1 MIYLTKSLDTC
12 LIPFKAISDF
22 CNQAYTNT
30 CGILNAWAIHLN
42 QLKENV
48 TARIYSIDFT
58 FGVTQEK
65 VQNFFYSVFK
75 SSQDTADRA
84 KKCCEAYLN
93 SNQEAQLIQNV
104 GFEKEWFDEITK
116 QVDLTKDIVLEN
128 KMTNQKVDKKF
139 AISIVDQELNK
150 VLGFSWI
157 DEIKKQECHFHVY
170 ENSSRENEL
179 EQKSSDQKLN
189 KQTLRKITLMSQVE
203 RSSVKLN
210 PYSGVIKNK
219 DGTNPV
225 ATDYYPFNFKT
236 FEQVQAR
243 SLKSF
248 NIDHSSGFAFYS
260 IEIKNPSCIFYVVEL
275 FSQEIKESLIKR
287 DLIPNCSITDFFNQ
301 DRFKNEDFSDINT
314 VKTQLKIST

>member
-30 CGILNAWAIHLN
+30 CGILNAWAIQLN
-42 QLKENV
+42 ELKENV

-84 KKCCEAYLN
+84 KKCCEAYLY
-93 SNQEAQLIQNV
+93 SNQEAQLIQNGQV
-104 GFEKEWFDEITK
+104 ESEWFNEITK
-116 QVDLTKDIVLEN
+116 KVDLTKDIVLEN
-128 KMTNQKVDKKF
+128 KMTDQKVDNKF
-139 AISIVDQELNK
+139 AISIEDQDLTK

-157 DEIKKQECHFHVY
+157 DEIKKQESHFHVY
-170 ENSSRENEL
+170 ENSSRESDL

-189 KQTLRKITLMSQVE
+189 KHRKITLKSPVE

-210 PYSGVIKNK
+210 PYSGVIKNQ

-236 FEQVQAR
+236 FEKVQAP
-243 SLKSF
+243 SLKCF
-248 NIDHSSGFAFYS
+248 NIDHSSSFAFYS

-275 FSQEIKESLIKR
+275 
-287 DLIPNCSITDFFNQ
+287 
-301 DRFKNEDFSDINT
+301 
-314 VKTQLKIST
+314 